1 MQFTFSSRSL
11 LAALPAPAPS
21 GAEPGSLANSIR
33 SRIRMLSAKTNFG
46 QPVLGCLA
54 TKLTER
60 TVANPALRGVH
71 LVPEEGLR
79 EPEESLHLR
88 NVGKKLRIEVEGN
101 LFQATYVP
109 NLLPFLT
116 SQMFCRIHWLPAIIW
131 DVPHNSG
138 KLRASIDEKH
148 FFCKIRKTLGKNA
161 KCCNVSVWS
170 GAEVCISYHIL

>member
-1 MQFTFSSRSL
+1 MLSGAKACKSCRSCQEFSNEYLVFTCKIRLRYSRERASPSLDVMQFTFSIRSL

-109 NLLPFLT
+109 NVLPFLI
-116 SQMFCRIHWLPAIIW
+116 SQMFLKFLQNALT
-131 DVPHNSG
+131 SG
-138 KLRASIDEKH
+138 NY
-148 FFCKIRKTLGKNA
+148 LG
-161 KCCNVSVWS
+161 CSP
-170 GAEVCISYHIL
+170 